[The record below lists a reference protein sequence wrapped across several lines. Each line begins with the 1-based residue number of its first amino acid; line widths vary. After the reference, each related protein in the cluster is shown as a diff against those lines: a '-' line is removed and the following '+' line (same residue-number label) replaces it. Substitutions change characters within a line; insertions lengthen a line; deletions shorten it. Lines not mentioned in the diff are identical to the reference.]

1 MVMNHS
7 RKLESPMKVELH
19 VPIINPNHGGMTM
32 AHMCLPPE
40 FFFYA
45 TKEVVLKQATA
56 A

>member
-1 MVMNHS
+1 
-7 RKLESPMKVELH
+7 MKVELH
-19 VPIINPNHGGMTM
+19 VPIISPNHGGMTM

-40 FFFYA
+40 FFYA